1 MNYISNIVR
10 SEGDPKII
18 STGPSS
24 ANGWDSLGRAL
35 GWFSLGLGILEVLA
49 PRRITRALGVEG
61 NEALVRAYGAREI
74 GSAMLTLSTEKTT
87 GLWARVAGDGLDVV
101 SLAAAYTSRNP
112 KRENVGLA
120 IAAVVGVAALDLIG
134 LWSTISRHGQPTS
147 GWRSYN
153 DRSGFPQGIEKA
165 RGAAMAKVAEK
176 ATA

>member
-1 MNYISNIVR
+1 MTYISNIVR

-35 GWFSLGLGILEVLA
+35 GWFSLGLGVLEVLA

-61 NEALVRAYGAREI
+61 SEALVRAYGA
-74 GSAMLTLSTEKTT
+74 SAMLTLSTEKTT

-112 KRENVGLA
+112 KRENVSLA
-120 IAAVVGVAALDLIG
+120 IVAVLGVAALDVIG
-134 LWSTISRHGQPTS
+134 LWSAISRHGEPTS
-147 GWRSYN
+147 GWRSYR
-153 DRSGFPQGIEKA
+153 DRSGFPQGVEKA
-165 RGAAMAKVAEK
+165 RGAAMEKVAEK
-176 ATA
+176 ATV